1 MEKGEEV
8 KISTIISNTDN
19 VVQMAGYANEIK
31 ALVENTTKK
40 ANGGK
45 VIAVKMI
52 EGYAG
57 LNDNITK
64 TITII
69 KDIESANEKLVEKYL
84 SITKKK
90 LLKKLRY

>member
-69 KDIESANEKLVEKYL
+69 KDIESANEKPVEKYL

>member
-1 MEKGEEV
+1 MEEGEEV

>member
-1 MEKGEEV
+1 M